1 VTRGAF
7 IGAVHDTAMSSSKSR
22 RASDMFTE
30 YRALTPYRT
39 GYTVGEAE
47 KESFSEGAKYCD
59 KNARHTLV
67 HSNALSHNQA
77 TTE

>member
-1 VTRGAF
+1 
-7 IGAVHDTAMSSSKSR
+7 
-22 RASDMFTE
+22 MFTE